1 MSQPPSSENPKE
13 SASDQSFYSPRHYSH
28 GDYYSEISD
37 NETPEDENSDNDAGD
52 WDSFG
57 DLILF
62 I

>member
-1 MSQPPSSENPKE
+1 MSQPPSSKNPKE
-13 SASDQSFYSPRHYSH
+13 SASDQSFYTSSHYSH

-37 NETPEDENSDNDAGD
+37 NETPDDGTSENDAGD